1 MRVALPGWI
10 GAGRQKTWATALDAS
25 ALVEEWALVLLDP
38 VGALVRVAPAALKL
52 PGWDLTGKA
61 TVTPAVMR
69 LVREAA
75 GDPHVARAVTDAFG
89 SGKTTLQ
96 SGCLVVG
103 LAAVTALD
111 ANVGK
116 ASALALAEL
125 RKRRAAEVSAAA
137 ERERQRSAAAAVRSE
152 AARPTL
158 EPLPSETQAP
168 TQGDRPT
175 LTEMPADE
183 WGTDVH

>member
-1 MRVALPGWI
+1 MEATLRVALPGWV
-10 GAGRQKTWATALDAS
+10 GAGRQRTWATALDVS

-38 VGALVRVAPAALKL
+38 VEALVRVAPAALKL
-52 PGWDLTGKA
+52 SGWDLSGKA

-69 LVREAA
+69 LIREAA
-75 GDPHVARAVTDAFG
+75 GDAHIERAVTEAFG

-96 SGCLVVG
+96 GGCLMVG

-116 ASALALAEL
+116 AAALALAEL
-125 RKRRAAEVSAAA
+125 KKRRAAEVSTAA

-152 AARPTL
+152 AVRPTL
-158 EPLPSETQAP
+158 SLLPDDAW
-168 TQGDRPT
+168 GDN
-175 LTEMPADE
+175 
-183 WGTDVH
+183 VK